1 LKRIKQQS
9 QNPSAMKKILFLFSF
24 FLPCLMVQ
32 GQSQLQQVIATS
44 GGSGQS
50 GELAVEWTLGEP
62 VIATLS
68 NETTILSQGFHQPG
82 LVITAIKMPV
92 EIPYTLE
99 AYPNPA
105 CDRLLIKLENEET
118 ADYQYGLYDMNGRLL
133 EEKELQGDVTTVDM
147 NHYPFGIYLLR
158 ISLSGKEVKTFEVI
172 KQ

>member
-1 LKRIKQQS
+1 MKQQS
-9 QNPSAMKKILFLFSF
+9 QNLSAMKKLLFLFSF
-24 FLPCLMVQ
+24 FLPCLLAK
-32 GQSQLQQVIATS
+32 GQSPLQQVVATS

-50 GELAVEWTLGEP
+50 GDIAVEWTLGET

-82 LVITAIKMPV
+82 LLITAIKMPE

-99 AYPNPA
+99 AYPNPT

-118 ADYQYGLYDMNGRLL
+118 ADFQYGLYDMNGRLL

-147 NHYPFGIYLLR
+147 NHYPLGIYLLR
-158 ISLSGKEVKTFEVI
+158 VSLSGKEVKTFGVI